1 MTAPNAARN
10 YHAPRRVAAAAA
22 TREAI
27 AAAAERLFAR
37 YGYGGTTIA
46 AVAEEAGVTPKS
58 VYAFADKPGLLL
70 LAVRRSAVPPGPE
83 DAAGT
88 LLRRYPVERAFE
100 EAAHAEPTL
109 REAWRRHER
118 ARRAGLKTLVRAH
131 AEAGRLRP
139 GLTVGR
145 ATDTLWALVTWHT
158 VALLVEQRGWG
169 RAKLAVWLDQLVET
183 TLTDGP
189 ARDDR
194 TGPRAGD

>member
-1 MTAPNAARN
+1 MTALNMPTRYN
-10 YHAPRRVAAAAA
+10 APRRIAAAAA
-22 TREAI
+22 TKEAI

-37 YGYGGTTIA
+37 HGYAGTTIA

-58 VYAFADKPGLLL
+58 VYALSDKPGLLL
-70 LAVRRSAVPPGPE
+70 LAVRRAAAAPVPE
-83 DAAGT
+83 DLAGS

-118 ARRAGLKTLVRAH
+118 ARRAGLKTLVRAY
-131 AEAGRLRP
+131 ADAGRLRE

-169 RAKLAVWLDQLVET
+169 RAKLTAWLDQLVAT
-183 TLTDGP
+183 ILT
-189 ARDDR
+189 
-194 TGPRAGD
+194 

>member
-1 MTAPNAARN
+1 MTAPNTVRK
-10 YHAPRRVAAAAA
+10 YYAPRRVAQAAL

-37 YGYGGTTIA
+37 HGYAGTTVA

-58 VYAFADKPGLLL
+58 VYALADKPGLLL
-70 LAVRRSAVPPGPE
+70 LAARRSEAAPGPE
-83 DAAGT
+83 DIAGA
-88 LLRRYPVERAFE
+88 LLRRYALERAFE
-100 EAAHAEPTL
+100 EAAHAEPVL

-118 ARRAGLKTLVRAH
+118 ARRARLKTLVREA
-131 AEAGRLRP
+131 ADAGRLRP

-169 RAKLAVWLDQLVET
+169 RAKLAAWLDQLIET
-183 TLTDGP
+183 TLGGP
-189 ARDDR
+189 AA
-194 TGPRAGD
+194 TAAGPPE